1 MAEHRA
7 RQDGSAGA
15 IRAADLLAR
24 FDVATRPSGYHHRA
38 ARPAFAVPGGA
49 VAAPALP
56 RLPSLL
62 SLPSVDTGRTMLMAA
77 LPRLPKP
84 TLPSAETGRNL
95 IAAVSAG
102 AVGVTAA
109 IVATT
114 GPGTIPAPQPADTAP
129 AGVQL
134 AANPAEAD
142 TVALPAAA
150 AAAFSLPGARPAEA
164 APPTAAVTGADL
176 AAAAQPAA
184 TAEDKAPAAAAE
196 PATAAPDTRTPVAAE
211 PTRDAASDPAT
222 KAATKA
228 AAIAAADAAA
238 KDSAKP
244 EKDPAPAAVSSAAL
258 KALAFAKS
266 EIGTPYRFGATG
278 PSAYDC
284 SGLVMAAFKKAG
296 VSLPRTSAA
305 QSKVGTPVSRDQLK
319 PGDLV
324 FFYSPVSHVGIY
336 IGNGK
341 MVHAST
347 TGEPV
352 KISDLGR
359 RPFHNARRVSA

>member
-7 RQDGSAGA
+7 RQDGSTSGA

-24 FDVATRPSGYHHRA
+24 FDAATRSSGCRHRA
-38 ARPAFAVPGGA
+38 VRPAFALPGGA
-49 VAAPALP
+49 LPAAAVLP
-56 RLPSLL
+56 RLPSLPTL
-62 SLPSVDTGRTMLMAA
+62 SPADAGRTLIAA

-84 TLPSAETGRNL
+84 ALPSADTGRTL

-114 GPGTIPAPQPADTAP
+114 IPGTTPAAP
-129 AGVQL
+129 PTDAQSTGVQL
-134 AANPAEAD
+134 AVNPADAD

-150 AAAFSLPGARPAEA
+150 AAAFSLPGARPGEA
-164 APPTAAVTGADL
+164 ASAVTGAQL
-176 AAAAQPAA
+176 AASAQPSAAPAESA
-184 TAEDKAPAAAAE
+184 TAAAAAE
-196 PATAAPDTRTPVAAE
+196 PTAAAPNTRTPVTAE
-211 PTRDAASDPAT
+211 PDRNAADDPAT

-228 AAIAAADAAA
+228 AAIAAANAAA
-238 KDSAKP
+238 KKSAKT
-244 EKDPAPAAVSSAAL
+244 EKDPAPAVGGSAAL

-266 EIGTPYRFGATG
+266 EIGTPYRYGAAG

-305 QSKVGTPVSRDQLK
+305 QSKVGTPVSRDELK

-336 IGNGK
+336 LGGGR

-352 KISDLGR
+352 KISDIGR
-359 RPFHNARRVSA
+359 RPFHNARRV